1 MTIPTLQREA
11 SSPVAT
17 SRTVER
23 LVTGQ
28 ATSDGAGVKLNR
40 VLTQNLQHRL
50 DPFLML
56 DAFGSDKPD
65 DYIAGF
71 PDHPHRGFETVTY
84 MIAGRMLHRDSAGHE
99 GLLQNGGVQWMTAG
113 KGVIHSEIPQQD
125 DGVMEGFQLWLN
137 LHSSEK
143 MKAPWYRDFQNDQL
157 PMLQTPEGVEV
168 TVIAGESHGVQ
179 GAVTREITQPIYL
192 DVHMHQGSRFEQT
205 LPADHN
211 AFVYVYRGEVRIG
224 SQVVPEQ
231 RMAILANTLQADGVV
246 IESSAAAQ
254 FILVSGKPLN
264 EPIVQYG
271 PFVMNSQQ
279 EIYQAL
285 ADFRDGRLG
294 EAAGSRPRPGA
305 SCRTP

>member
-1 MTIPTLQREA
+1 MNTA
-11 SSPVAT
+11 VAT
-17 SRTVER
+17 SSHTVTQSRSVER
-23 LVTGQ
+23 LVAGH
-28 ATSDGAGVKLNR
+28 ATSDGAGVKLTR

-99 GLLQNGGVQWMTAG
+99 GLLENGGVQWMTAG
-113 KGVIHSEIPQQD
+113 KGVIHSEIPQQKE
-125 DGVMEGFQLWLN
+125 GVMEGFQLWLN

-143 MKAPWYRDFQNDQL
+143 MNTPWYRDFQYEQL
-157 PMLQTPEGVEV
+157 PKVHTEQGVDV
-168 TVIAGESHGVQ
+168 TVIAGASHGIA
-179 GAVTREITQPIYL
+179 GAVTREITQPLYL
-192 DVHMHQGSRFEQT
+192 DVHLPHGARFEQT

-211 AFVYVYRGEVRIG
+211 AFIYVYRGEVTIG
-224 SQVVPEQ
+224 DTAVPIQ
-231 RMAILANTLQADGVV
+231 RMAILTNTTEADGVV
-246 IESSAAAQ
+246 ITASADAKL
-254 FILVSGKPLN
+254 ILVAGKPLKQ
-264 EPIVQYG
+264 PIVQYG

-285 ADFRDGRLG
+285 SDFRDGRLG
-294 EAAGSRPRPGA
+294 EFA
-305 SCRTP
+305 